1 MFEEEVVIHFWK
13 RLSTMISVF
22 VGSDG
27 SMLVSVV
34 VAMEDAARQRRQRRR
49 REERREEVRECG
61 SVIFFW
67 S

>member
-34 VAMEDAARQRRQRRR
+34 VAMEDGARKQRRS
-49 REERREEVRECG
+49 REERREEEVRECG
-61 SVIFFW
+61 SVILFR
-67 S
+67 